1 MGDARHHQRWRE
13 RRGCGCGCAGFFIV
27 ITLGLLLALLHAVLA
42 LGVSVGVPFTSSN
55 ITLAASIGTKEQV
68 ANALPEYTH
77 GRLGGNQNFI
87 NQSQMLTV
95 GPAEGAVLLVIGRQ
109 PGAPPIDLHLVLH

>member
-1 MGDARHHQRWRE
+1 MGDERRRRRWNE

-27 ITLGLLLALLHAVLA
+27 ITLGLLLALFHAVLA
-42 LGVSVGVPFTSSN
+42 VGVSVGVPFTVSN
-55 ITLAASIGTKEQV
+55 ITLAGSIGTKEQV
-68 ANALPEYTH
+68 ADALPKYTH

-87 NQSQMLTV
+87 NQSQTLTV

-109 PGAPPIDLHLVLH
+109 SGAPPFDLHLVLR